1 VRART
6 KRRPSLYEQLESLP
20 EGLTGEILDGQPR
33 PAARHI
39 GAASRLDRII
49 ARHFDAISIN
59 LDHLWGPR
67 P

>member
-1 VRART
+1 MGST
-6 KRRPSLYEQLESLP
+6 IQLYA
-20 EGLTGEILDGQPR
+20 QPR

-49 ARHFDAISIN
+49 ARHFDAITIN